1 LIVLLVA
8 SLMTMDVPG
17 ERLFVHLI
25 RDDAPVIRAA
35 LFDLDGVIR
44 TFDPAHPAR
53 VEAAAGLPSGT
64 LHRVAFDAAQVTVA
78 VDGRATFEQWR
89 DAVAEALRKDYGVDG
104 PAVAERF
111 FTVES
116 GSVDP
121 EVLALVRE
129 VRSRV
134 PVGLLTNATSRLASE
149 LDALALVD
157 EIDVV
162 CNSWELGVAKPDLR
176 VFAVAAERMGVG
188 VTECFFTDD
197 RPENAEAA
205 ARAGMVAHHY
215 RDAAH
220 LRAALAPI
228 LERSPTDLR

>member
-1 LIVLLVA
+1 
-8 SLMTMDVPG
+8 M
-17 ERLFVHLI
+17 
-25 RDDAPVIRAA
+25 IRAA

-44 TFDPAHPAR
+44 TFDPEHPAR
-53 VEAAAGLPSGT
+53 VEVAAGLPPGT

-89 DAVAEALRKDYGVDG
+89 DAVAEVLRRDHGIEDGAGVAD
-104 PAVAERF
+104 RF

-121 EVLALVRE
+121 EVLAVVRE
-129 VRSRV
+129 VRQHV

-149 LDALALVD
+149 LEALALVD

-162 CNSWELGVAKPDLR
+162 CNSWELGVAKPDPR
-176 VFAVAAERMGVG
+176 AFAVAAERMGVE

-197 RPENAEAA
+197 RPENADAA
-205 ARAGMVAHHY
+205 ARAGMVAHHFT
-215 RDAAH
+215 DVAG
-220 LRAALAPI
+220 LRVALAS
-228 LERSPTDLR
+228 LLG